1 MTRVLLHGG
10 AVFDGTGADPRPAD
24 VVIEGDRIVEVGTG
38 LDGDEGVDC
47 TGRTILPGLID
58 SHVHLMLDGLNPQSW
73 LHDPFSLQFYTAVRT
88 MRATL
93 DIGITSV
100 RDAGGADLGVREAQR
115 RGLVPGPR
123 TQISISLLSQ
133 TGGHGDPWEASGCV
147 TPIFMPHPGRP
158 PGVADGPDEVRRKVR
173 ELLRAGADVIK
184 IATSGGVVSSRD
196 DPRHGHFRADEV
208 EVAVREAAAAGA
220 FVMSHAIG
228 ADGIKTAVRAGV
240 RSIEHGIFL
249 DDEAVDLMLDR
260 GAWLVPTLLAPRG
273 VLEAV
278 EAGATFDP
286 YVVEKAHLVV
296 ASHQASVTRAREA
309 GVPIAFGTDTGVT
322 RHGRN
327 LEELTLLTACG
338 LSPAEA
344 LRSATL
350 EAARLLGVER
360 DLGTV
365 EPGKLADL
373 VVVDGDPC
381 RPDVLGD
388 LAARIRRVYQGGSVV
403 AGPES

>member
-1 MTRVLLHGG
+1 MSRLLLHGG
-10 AVFDGTGADPRPAD
+10 AVFDGTGSDARPAD
-24 VVIEGDRIVEVGTG
+24 VVIEGDRIVDVGTG
-38 LDGDEGVDC
+38 LDGDDGVDC

-58 SHVHLMLDGLNPQSW
+58 SHVHLMIDGLNPRSW

-147 TPIFMPHPGRP
+147 TPIFMPHPGRAVA
-158 PGVADGPDEVRRKVR
+158 VADGPDEVRRKVR

-196 DPRHGHFRADEV
+196 DPRHGHFRGDEV

-228 ADGIKTAVRAGV
+228 ADGIKTAVRSGV

-273 VLEAV
+273 VLEA
-278 EAGATFDP
+278 AAALDP

-296 ASHQASVTRAREA
+296 DSHQASVTRALEA
-309 GVPIAFGTDTGVT
+309 GVKIAFGTDTGVT

-327 LEELTLLTACG
+327 LEELTLLTECG
-338 LSPAEA
+338 LTPAQA
-344 LRSATL
+344 LRSATQ
-350 EAARLLGVER
+350 EAARLLDVENV
-360 DLGTV
+360 LGTV

-381 RPDVLGD
+381 RPEVLSD
-388 LAARIRRVYQGGSVV
+388 LAARICHVYQGGVQVSRR
-403 AGPES
+403 PR